1 MRAFRLCYLDRKNIR
16 QKRTFGIL
24 RNFGFTSF
32 PSTFDTNGLVV
43 SGSCSMRNAK
53 PFGAVVRQKV
63 EDGKTGFLCVESA
76 HSIKNTLNTIME
88 NKELLKTV
96 GKNAQSQIYIS
107 WEDAVKKV

>member
-1 MRAFRLCYLDRKNIR
+1 MAVGKFQVLGL
-16 QKRTFGIL
+16 
-24 RNFGFTSF
+24 F

-43 SGSCSMRNAK
+43 REAAACATPSLLVRGSCAAE
-53 PFGAVVRQKV
+53 GV

-76 HSIKNTLNTIME
+76 HSIRNTLNTIME

-107 WEDAVKKV
+107 WEDAVKKAYERYYTVIDNFKTKNNL